1 MQNVHSVSFIWI
13 DLLLFV
19 KLFQESNMNNLKR
32 LKGLH
37 KPTEFQCGEKR
48 QAETAASLTGRAAPV
63 P

>member
-1 MQNVHSVSFIWI
+1 
-13 DLLLFV
+13 
-19 KLFQESNMNNLKR
+19 MNNLKR